1 MTTDQARA
9 IIGNRAR
16 WELLA
21 IARALSRLQILNTPE
36 ENQRLKAVRI
46 LLKAK
51 Q

>member
-9 IIGNRAR
+9 IVGNRAR

-36 ENQRLKAVRI
+36 ENQRLKAARL

>member
-9 IIGNRAR
+9 IIGNLASWEMRA
-16 WELLA
+16 
-21 IARALSRLQILNTPE
+21 IVRALSRLQILNTPE
-36 ENQRLKAVRI
+36 ENQRLKAARL